1 MQHHVL
7 QPRNSRQVPSSDG
20 NSDWWQVFRAG
31 TCKLQPVNHR
41 PITHRPNPASLLF
54 VNNALLE
61 HSQAHSFLIV
71 RGCFHPTGAELSSCN
86 KKLYGPQ
93 TLKYLLSSLLQ
104 KMFADSWSRV
114 LCWEDC
120 CGLRQS
126 QKERMLRL
134 IFFFL
139 CLLCSQRKSVVY
151 LSGLL
156 CALPRSQ
163 NSVTGGMRWKRV
175 ASVSN
180 PAPNDLHQKCEDVE
194 QEVKKFGNKEGGSDV
209 TEKR

>member
-1 MQHHVL
+1 MLQHHVL
-7 QPRNSRQVPSSDG
+7 QPRNTRQVPSSDG

-31 TCKLQPVNHR
+31 TCKLQPVNNR
-41 PITHRPNPASLLF
+41 TITHRPNPASLLL

-120 CGLRQS
+120 CDLRQS
-126 QKERMLRL
+126 QKERMLTL
-134 IFFFL
+134 IFFFFMSAMFTEEECRIFISPAL
-139 CLLCSQRKSVVY
+139 CPAQKSEQRDGRYEMEKS
-151 LSGLL
+151 SF
-156 CALPRSQ
+156 
-163 NSVTGGMRWKRV
+163 SVKSST
-175 ASVSN
+175 
-180 PAPNDLHQKCEDVE
+180 
-194 QEVKKFGNKEGGSDV
+194 
-209 TEKR
+209 